1 MAFLDITQ
9 YYLNSWCWYTCS
21 FPPTNTLKMSVFSFS
36 FAFVC
41 TYAAI
46 QVQFLLNTTTGSEDS
61 VVRLGMQ
68 YLLQPP
74 NVTFLEPIVVMV
86 TAVNGSATGRLQVLL
101 HVLIFN
107 YSSYTDSGQ
116 LWWVLSI
123 FFFLLLLPS
132 PCRGRW
138 LLSGDL
144 LTDIWYKCDIG
155 PGC

>member
-1 MAFLDITQ
+1 
-9 YYLNSWCWYTCS
+9 
-21 FPPTNTLKMSVFSFS
+21 MSVFSFS

-116 LWWVLSI
+116 LW
-123 FFFLLLLPS
+123 
-132 PCRGRW
+132 
-138 LLSGDL
+138 
-144 LTDIWYKCDIG
+144 
-155 PGC
+155 